1 MIDELDAA
9 VDSLPLALELGFA
22 GSTYKNCKG
31 VFRGVANA
39 CLLEHRGWSP
49 GRAYLFSADDLA
61 NVGPIALLQDL
72 AVVATLGLTHV
83 ERNGHHYF
91 PGLAMLPPDVQAA
104 TLREHGDLYRPAPGG
119 DPTLDIRAGEL
130 RLDSVVEAPFG
141 ARPLVPVVGLTP
153 LDAWRFELL
162 GLDE

>member
-1 MIDELDAA
+1 VE
-9 VDSLPLALELGFA
+9 SLPLALELGFA

-39 CLLEHRGWSP
+39 CLLEHRRRRAP
-49 GRAYLFSADDLA
+49 GRAYLFSAEDLA

-72 AVVATLGLTHV
+72 AAVATLGLIHV

-91 PGLAMLPPDVQAA
+91 PGLAMLPPDVQAT
-104 TLREHGDLYRPAPGG
+104 TLRDHGDLYRPAPGG
-119 DPTLDIRAGEL
+119 YPTLDIRSGEL

-141 ARPLVPVVGLTP
+141 ARALVPVAGLTP
-153 LDAWRFELL
+153 LDGWRFESL